1 MRNSTKGLRMTK
13 RSRGKL
19 PKPDNTKIG
28 TARRSLPFNGHVVE
42 EKRLLFSFTAFDRH
56 NELFNLGGQS
66 EDKTVGGKW
75 FIELLDCLKSI
86 SDKTILELMNRSTH
100 DLHPIDW
107 SKTNA
112 KPPEGYDQLE
122 YWQFRLNKS
131 RGRVIGTIIDNVF
144 YVMWLDPYHNLTDSE
159 GYGGVQKYPEPEVH

>member
-1 MRNSTKGLRMTK
+1 MGNCRNPITRTY
-13 RSRGKL
+13 
-19 PKPDNTKIG
+19 
-28 TARRSLPFNGHVVE
+28 E
-42 EKRLLFSFTAFDRH
+42 Q
-56 NELFNLGGQS
+56 LGGLFPL
-66 EDKTVGGKW
+66 TVIW

-107 SKTNA
+107 GKTNA

-122 YWQFRLNKS
+122 YWRFRLNKS

-144 YVMWLDPYHNLTDSE
+144 YVMWLDPYHNLTDRE
-159 GYGGVQKYPEPEVH
+159 GYGGVH